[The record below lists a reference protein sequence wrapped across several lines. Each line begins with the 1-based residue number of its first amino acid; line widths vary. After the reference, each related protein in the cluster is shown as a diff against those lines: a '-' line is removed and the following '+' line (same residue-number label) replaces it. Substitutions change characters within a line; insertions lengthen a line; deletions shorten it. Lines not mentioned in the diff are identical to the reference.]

1 MPPSQRWLTKCGPEW
16 REATEIGACA
26 GRLVP
31 TNSTLPPCDTVCD
44 TKSCA
49 RAKSG
54 TVWDRSRIWMPFRSP
69 KMYGFMRGFQRCVW
83 WPKCAPA
90 SINCCMVTTGA
101 AIVFLLPVE
110 PLGISDRVLPGTGM
124 CDSHVECRAL
134 TYRSERT
141 QDLTEPGI
149 ERSEEHTSELQ

>member
-1 MPPSQRWLTKCGPEW
+1 
-16 REATEIGACA
+16 
-26 GRLVP
+26 
-31 TNSTLPPCDTVCD
+31 
-44 TKSCA
+44 
-49 RAKSG
+49 
-54 TVWDRSRIWMPFRSP
+54 
-69 KMYGFMRGFQRCVW
+69 
-83 WPKCAPA
+83 
-90 SINCCMVTTGA
+90 MVTTGA

-149 ERSEEHTSELQ
+149 ENKTRTYFVIRPRRFQARCRQRQEKGRSEERRVGKDGVSTGRSRWSPKH

>member
-1 MPPSQRWLTKCGPEW
+1 
-16 REATEIGACA
+16 
-26 GRLVP
+26 
-31 TNSTLPPCDTVCD
+31 
-44 TKSCA
+44 
-49 RAKSG
+49 
-54 TVWDRSRIWMPFRSP
+54 MPFRSP

-141 QDLTEPGI
+141 QDLHEP
-149 ERSEEHTSELQ
+149 RSEERRVGKECVSTFSSRWSPEH

>member
-1 MPPSQRWLTKCGPEW
+1 MKTVAGGKGGMGGDRARKWL
-16 REATEIGACA
+16 
-26 GRLVP
+26 
-31 TNSTLPPCDTVCD
+31 
-44 TKSCA
+44 
-49 RAKSG
+49 
-54 TVWDRSRIWMPFRSP
+54 PFRSP

-110 PLGISDRVLPGTGM
+110 PLGISDRVLPVTGM

-141 QDLTEPGI
+141 QALTEPGI
-149 ERSEEHTSELQ
+149 ENKTRTYFVFRPRRFQSPSR